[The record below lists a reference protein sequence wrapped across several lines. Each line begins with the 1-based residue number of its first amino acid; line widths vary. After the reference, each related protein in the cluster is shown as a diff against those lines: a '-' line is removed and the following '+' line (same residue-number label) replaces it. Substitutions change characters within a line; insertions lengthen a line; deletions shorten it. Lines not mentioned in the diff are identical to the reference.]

1 MQQFKVSS
9 MKVPMKQLNSKL
21 RTDRPFLVHNQYD
34 DIQRNYSL
42 TVDIIIDEVEY
53 KALGGK
59 KVLNFRTIRNK
70 FNHEVIADTGAY
82 VCCTSPEEVKYYG
95 IDMSET
101 LKSSLQLFAADGRK
115 LNVRGSIPVKIFA
128 ATYDAP
134 KIVKEILYFVDGFQ
148 NTILS
153 RKALKELGSVS
164 PNFPEIAS
172 INLITSRKAI
182 KYSDVV
188 KRNLANKSYKVN
200 PKKTEA
206 KADKLHLQQKVAS
219 ATRSSIMLI
228 NAGGRE
234 ITDSVDVVTVVSS
247 APLLR
252 RSTGSTPVASATYW
266 RPWD

>member
-1 MQQFKVSS
+1 
-9 MKVPMKQLNSKL
+9 MKQLESKL
-21 RTDRPFLVHNQYD
+21 RTDRPLLVHKQQD
-34 DIQRNYSL
+34 DIQRNHLL

-70 FNHEVIADTGAY
+70 FNHEVIADTGAD
-82 VCCTSPEEVKYYG
+82 VCCTSPEEIKNYG
-95 IDMSET
+95 LEMSET
-101 LKSSLQLFAADGRK
+101 FQSSLQLFAADGRK
-115 LNVRGSIPVKIFA
+115 LNVRGCIPVKIFA
-128 ATYDAP
+128 GPYDAP

-172 INLITSRKAI
+172 INMISSRKI
-182 KYSDVV
+182 RRYSDVV
-188 KRNLANKSYKVN
+188 KGNLASKSYKIN
-200 PKKTEA
+200 PKKAEA
-206 KADKLHLQQKVAS
+206 KADRLHLQQKVAS

-234 ITDSVDVVTVVSS
+234 ITDSTDVVSDVSS

-252 RSTGSTPVASATYW
+252 SSTGSTPVASATYW

>member
-70 FNHEVIADTGAY
+70 FNHEVITDTGAY

-153 RKALKELGSVS
+153 RKALKELGSVG

-172 INLITSRKAI
+172 INLITSRKSI
-182 KYSDVV
+182 KYLFRCS
-188 KRNLANKSYKVN
+188 
-200 PKKTEA
+200 
-206 KADKLHLQQKVAS
+206 QKEF
-219 ATRSSIMLI
+219 RK
-228 NAGGRE
+228 
-234 ITDSVDVVTVVSS
+234 
-247 APLLR
+247 
-252 RSTGSTPVASATYW
+252 
-266 RPWD
+266 